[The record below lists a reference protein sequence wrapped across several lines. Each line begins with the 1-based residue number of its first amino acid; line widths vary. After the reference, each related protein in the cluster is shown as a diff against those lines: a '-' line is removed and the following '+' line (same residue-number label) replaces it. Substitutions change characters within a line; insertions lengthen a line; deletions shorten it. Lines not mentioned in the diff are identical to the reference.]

1 MKLKTYLFTLFTITI
16 LALGVWLL
24 ILFNVDR
31 NFADFVTKSAFFGSL
46 FLWLMGIIA
55 FIIFYLRVWISNR
68 EVVFGQLPISVRHAC
83 LISLA
88 IVGLLIFKSIKIFTW
103 WDSLMFVLVIVLI
116 ELFFR
121 TRKVS

>member
-24 ILFNVDR
+24 ILFNVDK
-31 NFADFVTKSAFFGSL
+31 NSADFVTKSAFFGSL

-55 FIIFYLRVWISNR
+55 FIIFYFRVWISNR

-103 WDSLMFVLVIVLI
+103 WDSSMFVLVIVLI

-121 TRKVS
+121 TKTVK